1 MSTLKVNNS
10 NYKFLSFEPENR
22 SLVFCCQNSNS
33 KSSPLKFIQFLP
45 QKSPALLI
53 DRVQPEPSTPHN
65 AVLSPLVLS
74 SNSVIGM
81 FSSQVRKTFD
91 SSNIIYG
98 TKNSEALAAIGLTT
112 GFNLVAGALTVKSA
126 LEDFGNTTDKTSRVS
141 ALLKLATGGL
151 LTAGGALYIP
161 VRALTLIAL
170 ATASDVARVAAGV
183 LGTAGSFCFNVISLL
198 AAIGSG
204 IKLRELAQF
213 RQMLTVG
220 LPDLKALISV
230 SDLEKEA
237 IRQKEKY
244 KALSP
249 LDRQTKVAEKVEKL
263 LKKKEAFIKR
273 VTDDKCLEMIRN
285 NDPGALEAVQ
295 KKLKENTILT
305 SISMG
310 FSTTSVVVSIAAC
323 IFVAPTAV
331 VIIAAL
337 GVVLTGAM
345 FIFEAYQLLQQFM
358 EQEPGR
364 FDKLWIAFSTITAV
378 GAFALVCLFETGLI
392 PIIAAALVGVV
403 WMGINAACY
412 FNLTQKNSGESSC
425 PLPS

>member
-1 MSTLKVNNS
+1 MSKLKIDNS
-10 NYKFLSFEPENR
+10 NCKFLSFEPENR
-22 SLVFCCQNSNS
+22 SLAFCCKRSNSNYP
-33 KSSPLKFIQFLP
+33 PLKFLKFVP
-45 QKSPALLI
+45 EKPLI
-53 DRVQPEPSTPHN
+53 TPSLKDRVQPEPSTPHN
-65 AVLSPLVLS
+65 AALSPLVLS

-98 TKNSEALAAIGLTT
+98 TRNPEALAAIGLTT
-112 GFNLVAGALTVKSA
+112 GFNLVGGALTIKSA
-126 LEDFGNTTDKTSRVS
+126 LDDLENTTDKTSRVS
-141 ALLKLATGGL
+141 ALLKLVTGGL
-151 LTAGGALYIP
+151 LAAGGAFYIP

-170 ATASDVARVAAGV
+170 ATASDVAKVAAGV
-183 LGTAGSFCFNVISLL
+183 LGIAGTFCFNAISLL
-198 AAIGSG
+198 AAIGAG

-213 RQMLTVG
+213 RQMLTG
-220 LPDLKALISV
+220 SLPDLKTLISV
-230 SDLEKEA
+230 SDQEKEA
-237 IRQKEKY
+237 IRQKK
-244 KALSP
+244 KCP
-249 LDRQTKVAEKVEKL
+249 VKVAEKVEKL

-310 FSTTSVVVSIAAC
+310 FSTTSVVVAVASA
-323 IFVAPTAV
+323 IFVTPTATV
-331 VIIAAL
+331 LIAVL

-378 GAFALVCLFETGLI
+378 AAFALVCLFETGLI
-392 PIIAAALVGVV
+392 ALIAAASVGVV
-403 WMGINAACY
+403 WMGINVACY
-412 FNLTQKNSGESSC
+412 FNLTQQKSGEPSC